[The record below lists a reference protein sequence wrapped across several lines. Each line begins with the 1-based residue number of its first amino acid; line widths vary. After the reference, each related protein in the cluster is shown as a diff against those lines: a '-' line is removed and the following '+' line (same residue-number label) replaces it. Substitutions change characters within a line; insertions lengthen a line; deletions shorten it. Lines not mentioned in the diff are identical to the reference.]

1 MSSAPE
7 FIISK
12 NRTVAGGWGVYNAI
26 SGTGAYLYLDTNG
39 SEQPGGTTVYPTVNN
54 TVFAP
59 GSGGWNFGTGN
70 TYIHYCFK
78 SITGYSKVGSYV
90 GTGTTISAINVG
102 FAPGFVMIKGLGNS
116 GNWAM
121 VDSKRGG
128 TSRDQ
133 LDAND
138 AHAEYTNQGL
148 TFTSTGFSPRQ
159 SVSSDMN
166 TSGITYIYLSLIH
179 ISEPTR
185 PY

>member
-1 MSSAPE
+1 M
-7 FIISK
+7 
-12 NRTVAGGWGVYNAI
+12 
-26 SGTGAYLYLDTNG
+26 
-39 SEQPGGTTVYPTVNN
+39 
-54 TVFAP
+54 
-59 GSGGWNFGTGN
+59 
-70 TYIHYCFK
+70 
-78 SITGYSKVGSYV
+78 GSYV
-90 GTGTTISAINVG
+90 GTGGSISAINVG

-116 GNWAM
+116 GNWVM
-121 VDSKRGG
+121 LDNKRGG